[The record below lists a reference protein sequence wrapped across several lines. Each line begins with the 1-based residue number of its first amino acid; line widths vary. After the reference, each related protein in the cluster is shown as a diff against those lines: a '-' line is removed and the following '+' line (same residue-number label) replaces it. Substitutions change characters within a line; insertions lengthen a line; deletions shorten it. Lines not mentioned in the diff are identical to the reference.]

1 MKRRAR
7 QESDPKP
14 FFDENEDTAA
24 ELPATE
30 SVTFTSFTVSPSKR
44 SRTRQ
49 RVTRHE
55 VPFAPTLAQPTQPA
69 STQALEDDAPLGD
82 LDMNTAEDGPIES
95 NVVYIEEDDVPASR
109 RSHVSLF
116 THSCCPGS
124 FYLDVRRSYTETGLT
139 RSIHTRHSYHTAT
152 SS

>member
-7 QESDPKP
+7 QDPAP

-49 RVTRHE
+49 RVTRHV
-55 VPFAPTLAQPTQPA
+55 VPFASTFAQPTQPA
-69 STQALEDDAPLGD
+69 STEALEDDAPMAD
-82 LDMNTAEDGPIES
+82 LDSNTAEDGPIES

-109 RSHVSLF
+109 RSHVRLF
-116 THSCCPGS
+116 Q
-124 FYLDVRRSYTETGLT
+124 V
-139 RSIHTRHSYHTAT
+139 IH
-152 SS
+152 